1 VDVIEMK
8 DSYTID
14 IAYSGYYSRKMMKAL
29 AKTYKLTLSEMVGGV
44 TVDG

>member
-1 VDVIEMK
+1 VDVNEMK

-29 AKTYKLTLSEMVGGV
+29 ATTYNETLAQMIGNK
-44 TVDG
+44 